1 MGLNILVKDLHR
13 PADFAFA
20 DLDNDGLVELLVS
33 NFGDYTGNFSIYRRD
48 SESGAFAADP
58 LILSDQPGIV
68 KGDAHDFNEDGYLDI
83 VVMMSAARE
92 NVSVFLN
99 DKNGT
104 FTQNVLWEKHPSFG
118 YIGFELKDFNG
129 DGQMDLLTLNGDNGD
144 SDTYNTLKRDHG
156 IRLYLNKGNLQFEES
171 YFYPMYGVYG
181 AEVADFDHDGDLD
194 IAAISY
200 HPDFDLERPEN
211 FVYLEQVDSLEF
223 IPFTHPAAQKG
234 RWLSIDSGD
243 ADGDGDQDIVLGA
256 DYVPVGMREKYMD
269 KFEELVS
276 GGPPILVLENRMGK

>member
-1 MGLNILVKDLHR
+1 M
-13 PADFAFA
+13 
-20 DLDNDGLVELLVS
+20 
-33 NFGDYTGNFSIYRRD
+33 
-48 SESGAFAADP
+48 
-58 LILSDQPGIV
+58 
-68 KGDAHDFNEDGYLDI
+68 
-83 VVMMSAARE
+83 
-92 NVSVFLN
+92 
-99 DKNGT
+99 
-104 FTQNVLWEKHPSFG
+104 
-118 YIGFELKDFNG
+118 
-129 DGQMDLLTLNGDNGD
+129 
-144 SDTYNTLKRDHG
+144 
-156 IRLYLNKGNLQFEES
+156 
-171 YFYPMYGVYG
+171 
-181 AEVADFDHDGDLD
+181 ADFDHDGDLD

-256 DYVPVGMREKYMD
+256 AYVPVGMREKYMD